1 VAIAICR
8 RSVHS
13 PPSPKKITREAAS
26 FSNLTGRQQRAQR
39 LRAGSWVEQNWQR
52 PPACVRYPL
61 GKTIV
66 DRDILPL
73 DEAIL

>member
-1 VAIAICR
+1 VLGSFAAI
-8 RSVHS
+8 SEE
-13 PPSPKKITREAAS
+13 ITREAAA

-52 PPACVRYPL
+52 PHACVRYPL
-61 GKTIV
+61 GKTTV